1 MGQVELKKEAKMLNN
16 IQTFFSVLVLIFSI
30 GMFLTVFKEKKG
42 LIDLFIATVLSL
54 VLINLNFWYLT
65 GLGITLILYPLI
77 NQKMAHND
85 IVTYSMTGS
94 ILTSYFVLILY
105 QTYTLPLLKIIIA
118 FTLIIMCLLSVL
130 GIFEKNIKKFFIYSN
145 LIQFLFVL
153 LDLSIAKL
161 TGKIGALGIIQIFNY
176 TIAGSLFFLTLLILN
191 KDKVNLFSE
200 IQGHYYK
207 DHTTGILAIIA
218 CVSLAG
224 LPGLN
229 IFVSEWLLFVKAFT
243 IDPAITIIGIFIALL
258 LFIMYFKVIYILISK
273 YQTQKSKTNKI
284 SRSYAIILGIL
295 CLLFGILFNLQFYI
309 LNWVLQ

>member
-1 MGQVELKKEAKMLNN
+1 MGGGDVGQVELKKEAKMLNN

-207 DHTTGILAIIA
+207 DHTTG
-218 CVSLAG
+218 
-224 LPGLN
+224 
-229 IFVSEWLLFVKAFT
+229 
-243 IDPAITIIGIFIALL
+243 
-258 LFIMYFKVIYILISK
+258 
-273 YQTQKSKTNKI
+273 
-284 SRSYAIILGIL
+284 
-295 CLLFGILFNLQFYI
+295 
-309 LNWVLQ
+309 

>member
-130 GIFEKNIKKFFIYSN
+130 GIFEKNIKKFFIYS
-145 LIQFLFVL
+145 I
-153 LDLSIAKL
+153 LDIY
-161 TGKIGALGIIQIFNY
+161 FNY
-176 TIAGSLFFLTLLILN
+176 
-191 KDKVNLFSE
+191 
-200 IQGHYYK
+200 
-207 DHTTGILAIIA
+207 
-218 CVSLAG
+218 
-224 LPGLN
+224 
-229 IFVSEWLLFVKAFT
+229 
-243 IDPAITIIGIFIALL
+243 
-258 LFIMYFKVIYILISK
+258 
-273 YQTQKSKTNKI
+273 
-284 SRSYAIILGIL
+284 
-295 CLLFGILFNLQFYI
+295 
-309 LNWVLQ
+309 